1 MDNKSIDNTKH
12 IKKVYTEKTIN
23 LLKIYIGVAIIS
35 GVSYL
40 IGLLYGLFDF
50 GIIFEIIT
58 VICVYISIK
67 NLSNNN
73 LGIGKKY
80 IIIAM
85 IPIGWLI
92 IYDFIDL
99 LANISTVLE
108 TVTEY
113 YTSID
118 WVFYC
123 IEPYIYDVTLITN
136 FVLLIFAY
144 FSLCK
149 ADGSKKSD
157 DFTENF
163 YDEL

>member
-50 GIIFEIIT
+50 GIIFEIIS

-73 LGIGKKY
+73 LSIGKN
-80 IIIAM
+80 I
-85 IPIGWLI
+85 
-92 IYDFIDL
+92 L
-99 LANISTVLE
+99 L
-108 TVTEY
+108 
-113 YTSID
+113 
-118 WVFYC
+118 
-123 IEPYIYDVTLITN
+123 
-136 FVLLIFAY
+136 
-144 FSLCK
+144 
-149 ADGSKKSD
+149 
-157 DFTENF
+157 
-163 YDEL
+163 